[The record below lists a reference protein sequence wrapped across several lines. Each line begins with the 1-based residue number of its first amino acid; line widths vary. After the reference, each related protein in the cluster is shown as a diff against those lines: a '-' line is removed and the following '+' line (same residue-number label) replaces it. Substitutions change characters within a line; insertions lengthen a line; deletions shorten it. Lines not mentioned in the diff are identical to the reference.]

1 MRTGALVVFAVLA
14 IAGAGVALWVSNK
27 IPFIAHGPAGS
38 PDPGDAQPLDAQ
50 PLADASS
57 KAYRK
62 QASPLSSAQL
72 GAPLVHGAWVTAC
85 GAPDTMKVTVKLD
98 VRQGRAVK
106 IDVKT
111 DPPDPVVTGCVERAA
126 TDLRWDISPKT
137 DHVTVR
143 Y

>member
-1 MRTGALVVFAVLA
+1 VTRGRSNGVLLLVLVCLPAVGIGLWLTGKLPFLKPPVL
-14 IAGAGVALWVSNK
+14 GASDPDDAE
-27 IPFIAHGPAGS
+27 APAG
-38 PDPGDAQPLDAQ
+38 
-50 PLADASS
+50 DASAAS
-57 KAYRK
+57 FRR
-62 QASPLSSAQL
+62 QAGPLSSAQL
-72 GAPLVHGAWVTAC
+72 SAPLVHGAWVTAC
-85 GAPDTMKVTVKLD
+85 GAPDTMKVAVKLD

-126 TDLRWDISPKT
+126 TNLRWDISPRT

>member
-1 MRTGALVVFAVLA
+1 MRAGAVVLLAVVALV
-14 IAGAGVALWVSNK
+14 GAGVALWATGKLPVAAVGVADSV
-27 IPFIAHGPAGS
+27 
-38 PDPGDAQPLDAQ
+38 DPGDAQPAG
-50 PLADASS
+50 DASA
-57 KAYRK
+57 KPYRK
-62 QASPLSSAQL
+62 QPGPLSSAQL
-72 GAPLVHGAWVTAC
+72 GAPLVNGAWITAC

-126 TDLRWDISPKT
+126 SDLRWDVSPKT